1 MNLSLE
7 GKRALVCGGSQGIG
21 RAVAEELALMGASCI
36 LMARN
41 AEVLEEA
48 ALHLDTSLRQQH
60 AVRAVD
66 FSDRPAVFRVVEEL
80 LAEGP
85 IEILINNN
93 GGPPAG
99 PLLGAGE
106 EAFLAAYGGHVLLAQ
121 GLVQRLL
128 PGMKET
134 GFGRVVN
141 IISTSVRIPL
151 ANLGVSNTTRGAMA
165 SWAKT
170 LAGEVAPF
178 GITVNSV
185 LPGFTSTGRLDALM
199 DHIAGSEGRDRG
211 DVERGMVATVPMG
224 RFGTPAEVA
233 ALAAFYATPAAA
245 YITGTAVQVDG
256 GRTGSI

>member
-1 MNLSLE
+1 
-7 GKRALVCGGSQGIG
+7 
-21 RAVAEELALMGASCI
+21 MGASCI

-41 AEVLEEA
+41 TALLEEA
-48 ALHLDTSLRQQH
+48 VLYLDTSLRQQH
-60 AVRAVD
+60 AGKAVD
-66 FSDRPAVFRVVEEL
+66 FNDRAAVLAVVDEL
-80 LAEGP
+80 LQEGP

-99 PLLGAGE
+99 QLLDAGE
-106 EAFLAAYGGHVLLAQ
+106 DAFLAAFGGHILLAQ

-128 PGMKET
+128 PGMKER
-134 GFGRVVN
+134 GYGRVVN

-151 ANLGVSNTTRGAMA
+151 NNLGVSNTTRGAMA

-170 LAGEVAPF
+170 LANEVAPF

-185 LPGFTSTGRLDALM
+185 LPGFTSTGRLDALIG
-199 DHIAGSEGRDRG
+199 HLASSGGKKISE
-211 DVERGMVATVPMG
+211 VERNMQSSVPMG

-233 ALAAFYATPAAA
+233 ALAAFYATPAAS